1 MIKVNL
7 HGKLGKDL
15 GESWEL
21 DVCSVSEALR
31 AIEANTGKLRKWIL
45 DNKDEVEYEI
55 LINKENLFTEKPKCE
70 TIEDIKNSELF
81 LDISDKVEVID
92 VTPAIIGSGFWRS
105 LGKFFAGAAMIAG
118 AIFMPAIIPALAF
131 AAPMLAVA
139 GIGLIAAGVSSL
151 LAKPPPNIPFTAQQ
165 ADPIEGNAGGPSSYL
180 FNGPS
185 NTVGE
190 GAPIPI
196 GYGELTIGG
205 HNVMSNYSFNL
216 RASKSDFNSTTN
228 QVSLYGAES
237 YLFNSRGFL
246 ISQQPSYLEV

>member
-21 DVCSVSEALR
+21 DVSSVSEALR
-31 AIEANTGKLRKWIL
+31 AIEANTGKLRKWVI
-45 DNKDEVEYEI
+45 DNKEDIEYEI
-55 LINKENLFTEKPKCE
+55 LINKENLFVEKPKCE

-81 LDISDKVEVID
+81 LDISDKVETID
-92 VTPAIIGSGFWRS
+92 ITPAIIGSSFWKS
-105 LGKFFAGAAMIAG
+105 LGKIFAGAAMVVG
-118 AIFMPAIIPALAF
+118 AIALPFIAPVLAF

-151 LAKPPPNIPFTAQQ
+151 LAKPPPNVPFTARQ
-165 ADPIEGNAGGPSSYL
+165 ADSIEGSAGGPSSYL

-185 NTVGE
+185 NMVGE
-190 GAPIPI
+190 GAPVPI
-196 GYGELTIGG
+196 GYGELIIGG
-205 HNVMSNYSFNL
+205 HNIMSNYSFNL
-216 RASKSDFNSTTN
+216 RALKSDFNSTTN
-228 QVSLYGAES
+228 QVSLYGSES

-246 ISQQPSYLEV
+246 ISQQASYLEI